1 MAVSLHAHAHH
12 GALSPQ
18 VRHPRTLEA
27 HRGLGARQPLVSFAQ
42 QARAVAGLEET
53 ADEVLALLQA

>member
-1 MAVSLHAHAHH
+1 
-12 GALSPQ
+12 
-18 VRHPRTLEA
+18 
-27 HRGLGARQPLVSFAQ
+27 VSFAQ